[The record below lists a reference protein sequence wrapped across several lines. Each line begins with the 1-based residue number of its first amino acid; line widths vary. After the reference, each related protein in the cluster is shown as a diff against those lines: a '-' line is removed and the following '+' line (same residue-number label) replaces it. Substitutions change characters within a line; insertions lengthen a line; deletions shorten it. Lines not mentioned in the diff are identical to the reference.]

1 MQWHTESQFLGPQ
14 GHRAQAVTVWSS
26 RWLTRAWKNEDESC
40 WGSCKICCKAKQSY
54 HWPIN
59 HFVMPRPGKVGACW
73 SMLEQV
79 VGFQTWGI
87 AQLNMSHGV
96 LALSARESVCLR
108 KQWLAKAEGLLGAMD
123 DWIIATFAQRWFSII
138 VLHLL
143 PSGKHTKS
151 YWKWPFIVE
160 LTIKNCDFP

>member
-96 LALSARESVCLR
+96 LALSAKESVCLR
-108 KQWLAKAEGLLGAMD
+108 KQWLAKACRRPFGCNGWLDHSHLCSAL
-123 DWIIATFAQRWFSII
+123 F
-138 VLHLL
+138 LHADYRSTSFTL
-143 PSGKHTKS
+143 
-151 YWKWPFIVE
+151 W
-160 LTIKNCDFP
+160 